1 MGDYLYNALMKI
13 PRPIENLI
21 NSFERLPGIGPKTAQ
36 RLTFYLLHFPQE
48 ELQNFASHLTKLKTD
63 TKLCSIC
70 KNVDE
75 RDPCFVCSDD
85 SRDKNVIIIAAS
97 PLDVFAFEKVG
108 FDGRYHVLHG
118 VINPLENIGPDEIY
132 IKELIKRLKNL
143 RPAPTTVKDKI
154 FSERMPGQSFDEQI
168 ELVLATNTSMEGES
182 TALYIAKLVRDSG
195 FDEDQIRITRIA
207 RGLPVGGDIEY
218 ADDITLSRALD
229 GRSEF

>member
-1 MGDYLYNALMKI
+1 MKI

-48 ELQNFASHLTKLKTD
+48 ELQNFANALTNLKTG

-75 RDPCFVCSDD
+75 TDPCSICINAK
-85 SRDKNVIIIAAS
+85 RDKNTIIVTSS
-97 PLDVFAFEKVG
+97 PLDVLAFEKVG
-108 FDGRYHVLHG
+108 HKGTYHVLHG

-132 IKELIKRLKNL
+132 IKELITRLKKMKEDGKML
-143 RPAPTTVKDKI
+143 SSAGL
-154 FSERMPGQSFDEQI
+154 SEAI
-168 ELVLATNTSMEGES
+168 EIILATNSSMEGES
-182 TALYIAKLVRDSG
+182 TAMYITKLIRDSG
-195 FDEDQIRITRIA
+195 FGEDEIKITRIA

-218 ADDITLSRALD
+218 ADDITLTRALE
-229 GRSEF
+229 GRSNFNL

>member
-1 MGDYLYNALMKI
+1 MTYLLPSAYNQLVKI

-48 ELQNFASHLTKLKTD
+48 ELEGFASALTNLKTG

-75 RDPCFVCSDD
+75 IDPCSICSDD
-85 SRDKNVIIIAAS
+85 KRNKNIIIVTSS
-97 PLDVFAFEKVG
+97 PLDVLAFEKVG
-108 FDGRYHVLHG
+108 HKGQYHVLHG

-132 IKELIKRLKNL
+132 IKELITRLKDL
-143 RPAPTTVKDKI
+143 AA
-154 FSERMPGQSFDEQI
+154 SESSGRQI
-168 ELVLATNTSMEGES
+168 EVVLATNSSMEGES
-182 TALYIAKLVRDSG
+182 TAMYISKLIRENG
-195 FDEDQIRITRIA
+195 LGEDTVKITRIA

-218 ADDITLSRALD
+218 ADDITLTRALE
-229 GRSEF
+229 GRSSFNL